1 MDMWTQSE
9 AIELARLI
17 EAVAP
22 AHGAHVALTGGLL
35 YKDGPRKDADFLF
48 YCIRQRD
55 RIDENALLAALAD
68 IGLLIGVRKGWVR
81 KAVWMGKSVDLFFP
95 EAYPA
100 SAGPTGDGQYGRF
113 DEPGDIPFP

>member
-55 RIDENALLAALAD
+55 KIDENALLAALAD
-68 IGLLIGVRKGWVR
+68 LGLMIGVRKGWVR
-81 KAVWMGKSVDLFFP
+81 KAEWQGKPVDLFFP

-100 SAGPTGDGQYGRF
+100 SSRQHGSGPYGAAV
-113 DEPGDIPFP
+113 EPDMLA

>member
-9 AIELARLI
+9 ALELARLI

-81 KAVWMGKSVDLFFP
+81 KAVWQDKPVDLFFP

-100 SAGPTGDGQYGRF
+100 SSGAGGWGAYGAAN
-113 DEPGDIPFP
+113 EPEIPFP